1 MIDSISLPIEE
12 KMEPEVDGEEGQLD
26 LGDTDHLLII
36 GSTLVIIDSKNW
48 KSKASY
54 KFNDDGSILRS
65 GKEFPGNRPRIN
77 QAKYLWEKYYSN
89 TTIADI
95 EAFVCISADGNT
107 FIQRDRN
114 WWKFG
119 YKLVNQET
127 LIYFL
132 DKLYAQISDKGY
144 VRPELVAKAL
154 KGLTKPY
161 NKYKEKFGNV
171 YNLATAKK

>member
-1 MIDSISLPIEE
+1 MTKTNILSMETPNDVNSKLMEVTENFLKNDRHYFGIAAASLQNQLDDPKYKQFNPNIKLINAGIDGEKKTSQILREWIADKPDCILIDSISLPIEE

-77 QAKYLWEKYYSN
+77 QAKY
-89 TTIADI
+89 
-95 EAFVCISADGNT
+95 
-107 FIQRDRN
+107 
-114 WWKFG
+114 
-119 YKLVNQET
+119 
-127 LIYFL
+127 
-132 DKLYAQISDKGY
+132 
-144 VRPELVAKAL
+144 
-154 KGLTKPY
+154 
-161 NKYKEKFGNV
+161 
-171 YNLATAKK
+171 